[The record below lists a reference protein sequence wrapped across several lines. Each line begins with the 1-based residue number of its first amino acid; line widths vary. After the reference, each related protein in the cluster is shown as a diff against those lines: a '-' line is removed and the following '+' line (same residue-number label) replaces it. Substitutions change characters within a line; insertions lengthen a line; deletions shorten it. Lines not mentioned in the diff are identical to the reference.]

1 MNNQPLDVKEIKENN
16 LSNPYGMTHLEIAE
30 KLNLTRGQVWHS
42 EDSALK
48 KIRAYIIK
56 ENLNKTLLD
65 YFN

>member
-30 KLNLTRGQVWHS
+30 KLNLTRGQVWHL
-42 EDSALK
+42 EDAALK